1 MNKKTVVIVGGGTAG
16 LTIASQLHKHYR
28 VIVLEKSRNRR
39 YPLLYKIP
47 LMIGL
52 LFRSNTQPYIDT
64 RKLAIEGGR
73 TIPFFE
79 SKVLGGASVINGCV
93 HTIGSNILWQRI
105 LEKFNANYSEILDAF
120 ASLYSLDRSTN
131 EKIHLVLAAQ
141 NKLDQA
147 FLETM
152 GRKGVQIGDTNFCN
166 NENCGPIYNTTK
178 KIFRSSV
185 LSLQGIK
192 NLDLRLAHEVNQIMT
207 STDGKRVVG
216 VTSANGD
223 IAADHVI
230 LAGGVIGTCD
240 LLLRE
245 KKRAISLTGN
255 NLGDIN
261 IGDGL
266 QDHVNLRVNVL
277 ANQNIGS
284 LNEISCS
291 FIKKMT
297 LLFKHC
303 FGIPTLMV
311 GTGATSAAHLDLNG
325 DGLVDTRIQ
334 IVQFTETGRHGSDGK
349 YFHNE
354 PGFSLSIN
362 PINPESKG
370 SISLGP
376 DGLNIKPNYLSNLDD
391 IELLKT
397 ALDYCLTILRSE
409 PLANYVKIILNQD
422 QIKNDPEAYIRKN
435 IFSGHHLIGGAQDA
449 VDENFM
455 VKGVSGLSICDA
467 SIFGGYA
474 ASNIHSSV
482 VLMAN
487 IFSKRF
493 LTL

>member
-28 VIVLEKSRNRR
+28 VIVLEKSRNHG

-93 HTIGSNILWQRI
+93 HTIGSNVLWQRI
-105 LEKFNANYSEILDAF
+105 LRKFNANYSEILDGF
-120 ASLYSLDRSTN
+120 TSLYSLDRLTN
-131 EKIHLVLAAQ
+131 EKIHLVLASQ
-141 NKLDQA
+141 NKLDRA
-147 FLETM
+147 FLDTM
-152 GRKGVQIGDTNFCN
+152 GRKGVQIGDTNFSN
-166 NENCGPIYNTTK
+166 NENCGPIYNTTR
-178 KIFRSSV
+178 KIFRSTV
-185 LSLQGIK
+185 LSLIRVKG
-192 NLDLRLAHEVNQIMT
+192 LDLRLGHEVNQFIT
-207 STDGKRVVG
+207 SPDGRRVVG
-216 VTSANGD
+216 VTTTNGD
-223 IAADHVI
+223 ISAEHVI
-230 LAGGVIGTCD
+230 LSGGVIGTCD

-245 KKRAISLTGN
+245 KKRALSVTST
-255 NLGDIN
+255 NLGKIN
-261 IGDGL
+261 IGNSI
-266 QDHVNLRVNVL
+266 QDHVNLRVNIL

-303 FGIPTLMV
+303 LGIPTLMV

-370 SISLGP
+370 NISLGP
-376 DGLNIKPNYLSNLDD
+376 DGLNIKPNYLSNPDD

-397 ALDYCLTILRSE
+397 ALEYCLTLFRSE

-422 QIKNDPEAYIRKN
+422 QIENDPEAYIRKN

-455 VKGVSGLSICDA
+455 VKGIEGLSICDA